1 MKKCYLILII
11 VLSVLQLQAQ
21 KSKTVSPSVTENNE
35 NVLLK
40 DLNYRL
46 VGPFRGG
53 RSGAVA
59 GSYQKKNTFYFG
71 ATGGGVWKTTD
82 AGNNWTSISDK
93 FFGSSIGSVAVAPGD
108 ETVIYVG
115 EGENTMRGNVSEGLG
130 GMWRSEDGGKSW
142 KNIGL
147 KDARHIIRIVIH
159 PKNPDIVWVAAMG
172 HLFGPN
178 NERGIFKTTD
188 GGKTWKKTLFV
199 NNQTGCSDLV
209 MEPGNPN
216 VFYAGTWRLIRT
228 PYSMESGGEGSGL
241 WKSTD
246 GGETWKNISANKGLP
261 KNAWGIV
268 GVAIAPSNTDKIYT
282 IIENKNGGLF
292 MSEDGGKTWKLQ
304 SSDNNIRQ
312 RAWYYSKVFV
322 DPQNEN
328 KVYCPNVNFMVSND
342 GGKTFKEQDT
352 PHGDHHDLWID
363 PEDGNR
369 MIVADDGGAQVSF
382 DAGNNWSTCLNQ
394 PTAQV
399 YRLSTDNA
407 FPYRI
412 LAGQQDNS
420 AFRIKSRTYGS
431 AITIDDMENAAGA
444 ESGYVVADPLNPEIT
459 YGGNYM
465 GMLQRLDHKTGETRL
480 INVWPVDNM
489 GAGAE
494 AAKYRFQWNYP
505 IFFSPHN
512 PKKLYAAGNHL
523 FATEDDGKSWKM
535 ISPDLTTNDKVKQAS
550 SGGPITQDNTS
561 VEYYCTIFTTT
572 ESPLEKDLLWSG
584 SDDGLIYVSKDGGG
598 NWENVTPKDC
608 PQWMMWN
615 CVETDPVKKGTAY
628 FVGTRYKLDD
638 FAPYIYKT
646 EDYGKTW
653 KKIVTGIP
661 SMHFTR
667 TIRADKKR
675 PGLLY
680 AGTEYGMYIS
690 YNDGASWESFQ
701 LNLPIVPITDLA
713 IKNNDLIVGTQ
724 GRSIY
729 ILDDL
734 TVVQQQNETIANKK
748 LHVFDVE
755 PAYRMPGG
763 RGRFG
768 RGGTV
773 TNAGANPPNGTVI
786 NYYLKEAD
794 DSAKLSIE
802 VMDKDKKAIKTYSTT
817 SKDNKI
823 EINKGVNQFVW
834 DMNYPVAEKVDGLIL
849 WNGFVGGPKAA
860 PGQYFAKFKLGKD
873 STEVPFTILADPNY
887 KISNAEHAEQF
898 DFLIKVRDKFSE
910 VMKAIKN
917 IREVRSQMND
927 FTSRMGKEIPK
938 EVKTQIDTINKQMTA
953 VEESLHQ
960 TKAKSGQDVLNFP
973 IQLDDKLASL
983 YRAAGAGQSAPS
995 NQAKA
1000 AYLELSVLIDAQLN
1014 KLKNIMSEDVS
1025 KLNQLIHEKTLPV
1038 IGVKTENKEM

>member
-1 MKKCYLILII
+1 
-11 VLSVLQLQAQ
+11 
-21 KSKTVSPSVTENNE
+21 
-35 NVLLK
+35 
-40 DLNYRL
+40 
-46 VGPFRGG
+46 
-53 RSGAVA
+53 
-59 GSYQKKNTFYFG
+59 
-71 ATGGGVWKTTD
+71 
-82 AGNNWTSISDK
+82 
-93 FFGSSIGSVAVAPGD
+93 
-108 ETVIYVG
+108 
-115 EGENTMRGNVSEGLG
+115 
-130 GMWRSEDGGKSW
+130 
-142 KNIGL
+142 
-147 KDARHIIRIVIH
+147 
-159 PKNPDIVWVAAMG
+159 
-172 HLFGPN
+172 
-178 NERGIFKTTD
+178 
-188 GGKTWKKTLFV
+188 
-199 NNQTGCSDLV
+199 
-209 MEPGNPN
+209 
-216 VFYAGTWRLIRT
+216 
-228 PYSMESGGEGSGL
+228 
-241 WKSTD
+241 
-246 GGETWKNISANKGLP
+246 
-261 KNAWGIV
+261 
-268 GVAIAPSNTDKIYT
+268 
-282 IIENKNGGLF
+282 
-292 MSEDGGKTWKLQ
+292 
-304 SSDNNIRQ
+304 
-312 RAWYYSKVFV
+312 
-322 DPQNEN
+322 
-328 KVYCPNVNFMVSND
+328 
-342 GGKTFKEQDT
+342 
-352 PHGDHHDLWID
+352 
-363 PEDGNR
+363 
-369 MIVADDGGAQVSF
+369 
-382 DAGNNWSTCLNQ
+382 
-394 PTAQV
+394 
-399 YRLSTDNA
+399 
-407 FPYRI
+407 
-412 LAGQQDNS
+412 
-420 AFRIKSRTYGS
+420 
-431 AITIDDMENAAGA
+431 
-444 ESGYVVADPLNPEIT
+444 
-459 YGGNYM
+459 
-465 GMLQRLDHKTGETRL
+465 
-480 INVWPVDNM
+480 
-489 GAGAE
+489 
-494 AAKYRFQWNYP
+494 
-505 IFFSPHN
+505 
-512 PKKLYAAGNHL
+512 
-523 FATEDDGKSWKM
+523 M

-584 SDDGLIYVSKDGGG
+584 SDDGLIYVSKDGGA

-628 FVGTRYKLDD
+628 FAGTRYKLDD

-701 LNLPIVPITDLA
+701 LNLPMVPITDLA

-860 PGQYFAKFKLGKD
+860 PGQYFAKFKSGKD
-873 STEVPFTILADPNY
+873 SAEVSFTVLADPNY
-887 KISNAEHAEQF
+887 KISDADHVEQF

-910 VMKAIKN
+910 IMKAIRN
-917 IREVRSQMND
+917 IREVRQQMNE
-927 FTSRMGKEIPK
+927 FNTRMGKGIPK
-938 EVKTQIDTINKQMTA
+938 EIKAQIDTINKKIT
-953 VEESLHQ
+953 L
-960 TKAKSGQDVLNFP
+960 TKK
-973 IQLDDKLASL
+973 
-983 YRAAGAGQSAPS
+983 
-995 NQAKA
+995 
-1000 AYLELSVLIDAQLN
+1000 
-1014 KLKNIMSEDVS
+1014 
-1025 KLNQLIHEKTLPV
+1025 
-1038 IGVKTENKEM
+1038 

>member
-1 MKKCYLILII
+1 
-11 VLSVLQLQAQ
+11 
-21 KSKTVSPSVTENNE
+21 
-35 NVLLK
+35 
-40 DLNYRL
+40 
-46 VGPFRGG
+46 
-53 RSGAVA
+53 
-59 GSYQKKNTFYFG
+59 
-71 ATGGGVWKTTD
+71 
-82 AGNNWTSISDK
+82 
-93 FFGSSIGSVAVAPGD
+93 
-108 ETVIYVG
+108 
-115 EGENTMRGNVSEGLG
+115 
-130 GMWRSEDGGKSW
+130 
-142 KNIGL
+142 
-147 KDARHIIRIVIH
+147 
-159 PKNPDIVWVAAMG
+159 
-172 HLFGPN
+172 
-178 NERGIFKTTD
+178 
-188 GGKTWKKTLFV
+188 
-199 NNQTGCSDLV
+199 
-209 MEPGNPN
+209 
-216 VFYAGTWRLIRT
+216 
-228 PYSMESGGEGSGL
+228 
-241 WKSTD
+241 
-246 GGETWKNISANKGLP
+246 
-261 KNAWGIV
+261 
-268 GVAIAPSNTDKIYT
+268 
-282 IIENKNGGLF
+282 
-292 MSEDGGKTWKLQ
+292 MSEDGGETWKLQ

-615 CVETDPVKKGTAY
+615 CVETDPVKKGAAY

-701 LNLPIVPITDLA
+701 LNLPMVPITDLA

-823 EINKGVNQFVW
+823 EINKGLNQFVW

-860 PGQYFAKFKLGKD
+860 PGQYFAKFKSGKD

-887 KISNAEHAEQF
+887 KISNAEHTEQF

-938 EVKTQIDTINKQMTA
+938 EVKKQIDTINKQMTA

-1000 AYLELSVLIDAQLN
+1000 AYAELSVLIDAQLN

>member
-1 MKKCYLILII
+1 
-11 VLSVLQLQAQ
+11 
-21 KSKTVSPSVTENNE
+21 
-35 NVLLK
+35 
-40 DLNYRL
+40 
-46 VGPFRGG
+46 
-53 RSGAVA
+53 
-59 GSYQKKNTFYFG
+59 
-71 ATGGGVWKTTD
+71 
-82 AGNNWTSISDK
+82 
-93 FFGSSIGSVAVAPGD
+93 
-108 ETVIYVG
+108 
-115 EGENTMRGNVSEGLG
+115 
-130 GMWRSEDGGKSW
+130 
-142 KNIGL
+142 
-147 KDARHIIRIVIH
+147 
-159 PKNPDIVWVAAMG
+159 
-172 HLFGPN
+172 
-178 NERGIFKTTD
+178 
-188 GGKTWKKTLFV
+188 
-199 NNQTGCSDLV
+199 
-209 MEPGNPN
+209 
-216 VFYAGTWRLIRT
+216 
-228 PYSMESGGEGSGL
+228 
-241 WKSTD
+241 
-246 GGETWKNISANKGLP
+246 
-261 KNAWGIV
+261 
-268 GVAIAPSNTDKIYT
+268 
-282 IIENKNGGLF
+282 
-292 MSEDGGKTWKLQ
+292 
-304 SSDNNIRQ
+304 
-312 RAWYYSKVFV
+312 
-322 DPQNEN
+322 
-328 KVYCPNVNFMVSND
+328 
-342 GGKTFKEQDT
+342 
-352 PHGDHHDLWID
+352 
-363 PEDGNR
+363 
-369 MIVADDGGAQVSF
+369 
-382 DAGNNWSTCLNQ
+382 
-394 PTAQV
+394 
-399 YRLSTDNA
+399 
-407 FPYRI
+407 
-412 LAGQQDNS
+412 
-420 AFRIKSRTYGS
+420 
-431 AITIDDMENAAGA
+431 
-444 ESGYVVADPLNPEIT
+444 
-459 YGGNYM
+459 M